1 MTTVDN
7 ALNLAELKEDDI
19 NYLVLIGGSTR
30 IPYIKNMLK
39 NKFKNSELCSSI
51 NPDEAVSIGAA
62 IQGAI
67 LTQSKDTKIKDINL
81 FDVTPLSLGIEV
93 VRGQM
98 SVIIERNT
106 KIPIEKTK
114 PYQTNGGV
122 LYWCATFVF

>member
-1 MTTVDN
+1 MGSDLEITFTKKKFEELCKPLFDKCLTTVDN

-81 FDVTPLSLGIEV
+81 FDITPLSLGIEV
-93 VRGQM
+93 V
-98 SVIIERNT
+98 
-106 KIPIEKTK
+106 
-114 PYQTNGGV
+114 
-122 LYWCATFVF
+122 